1 MFVVMG
7 TVGCGPLTN
16 VIAKS
21 LFLMQATWLKLDIRR
36 TEKSLKGKTAV
47 LEFVM
52 IETTYNFH

>member
-1 MFVVMG
+1 MFMG
-7 TVGCGPLTN
+7 TVGCSPLTN
-16 VIAKS
+16 ITARIIS
-21 LFLMQATWLKLDIRR
+21 FLMQATWLKFDIRR